1 MENKIT
7 DDLNNLNKDSVKI
20 LTDIF
25 KKDEPTYVMKDE
37 NYTFYLYLQGKT
49 YNLEKDKIL
58 DKFKECDYSFSK
70 LNNSLN
76 GEYCIIILKYDDSGS
91 PVSKLRHIYISVDY
105 SGVNSV
111 YYFLKKN
118 NVYVLTK

>member
-37 NYTFYLYLQGKT
+37 NHTFYLYLQGRT

-58 DKFKECDYSFSK
+58 DKFKECNYSFSK
-70 LNNSLN
+70 
-76 GEYCIIILKYDDSGS
+76 
-91 PVSKLRHIYISVDY
+91 IS
-105 SGVNSV
+105 
-111 YYFLKKN
+111 F
-118 NVYVLTK
+118 

>member
-37 NYTFYLYLQGKT
+37 NYTFYGK
-49 YNLEKDKIL
+49 
-58 DKFKECDYSFSK
+58 CFS
-70 LNNSLN
+70 NTM
-76 GEYCIIILKYDDSGS
+76 GE
-91 PVSKLRHIYISVDY
+91 
-105 SGVNSV
+105 
-111 YYFLKKN
+111 
-118 NVYVLTK
+118 T